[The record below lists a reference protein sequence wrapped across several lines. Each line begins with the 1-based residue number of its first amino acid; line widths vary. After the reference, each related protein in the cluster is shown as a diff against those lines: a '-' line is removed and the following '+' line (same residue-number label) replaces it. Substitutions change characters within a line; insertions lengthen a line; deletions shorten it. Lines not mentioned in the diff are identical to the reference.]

1 MRKNIVKLLGV
12 LLIIAVAVTSF
23 GCGGKSADKSA
34 AKNEADKGEKKVVR
48 VAFTNYYV
56 PYDFVNKAGE
66 PDGIEVQIMKE
77 VEKLLPQYQF
87 KFEPTSDDDLL
98 IGVESGK
105 YDVGIKGVWMTEARK
120 PKFIFPKNNI
130 AASVIGL
137 TFRKSDAD
145 KIKDMESFAKTG
157 GKLVPIA
164 PQNAQYA
171 IVEDFNKKHPDAQI
185 KLLPS
190 ESFQVAD
197 AYTWVLEGRYD
208 AFFDIELAYKN
219 NVVDANGTYHQ
230 FNDQLA
236 YVRYSAI
243 PTYPIF
249 NKKDQELADAYDK
262 AIEQLTQSG
271 KIKELEQKYF
281 GEDLLQLVAK

>member
-1 MRKNIVKLLGV
+1 MKSISKLLS
-12 LLIIAVAVTSF
+12 IIAIITITVTSV
-23 GCGGKSADKSA
+23 GCGKSAEKTTA
-34 AKNEADKGEKKVVR
+34 GAEAGGKKVVR

-56 PYDFVNKAGE
+56 PYDFVDKAGE

-87 KFEPTSDDDLL
+87 KFTPTSDDDLL

-105 YDVGIKGVWMTEARK
+105 YDVGIKGVWQTEARK
-120 PKFIFPKNNI
+120 AKFIFPKNYI

-137 TFRKSDAD
+137 TFRKADTD
-145 KIKDMESFAKTG
+145 KIKDMESFAKVS

-171 IVEDFNKKHPDAQI
+171 IVEDFNKQHPDTQI
-185 KLLPS
+185 KLQPS
-190 ESFQVAD
+190 ESFQIAD
-197 AYTWVLEGRYD
+197 AYTWLLEGRYD
-208 AFFDIELAYKN
+208 AFFDIELSYKN
-219 NVVDANGTYHQ
+219 NIANESGPYHK
-230 FNDQLA
+230 FSDQLA
-236 YVRYSAI
+236 YVRYKAI

-249 NKKDQELADAYDK
+249 NKKNQEFADAYDK
-262 AIEQLTQSG
+262 AVEELTKSG

-281 GEDLLQLVAK
+281 GEDLLQLIAQ

>member
-1 MRKNIVKLLGV
+1 MKNTLKILGILMIVGITAISV
-12 LLIIAVAVTSF
+12 
-23 GCGGKSADKSA
+23 GCGKAADKNATGKAST
-34 AKNEADKGEKKVVR
+34 DGKKVIR

-66 PDGIEVQIMKE
+66 EDGIEVQIMKE
-77 VEKLLPQYQF
+77 VAKTLPQYEF
-87 KFEPTSDDDLL
+87 KFVPTSDDDLL

-105 YDVGIKGVWMTEARK
+105 YDVGIKGVWQTEARK
-120 PKFIFPKNNI
+120 AKFIFPQNHI

-137 TFRKSDAD
+137 TFRKSDVD
-145 KIKDMESFAKTG
+145 KIKDMDSLGKIN

-164 PQNAQYA
+164 PQNAQYS
-171 IVEDFNKKHPDAQI
+171 IVEDYNKKHPDTQI
-185 KLLPS
+185 KLQPS
-190 ESFQVAD
+190 ESFQIAD

-208 AFFDIELAYKN
+208 AFFDIELAYKS
-219 NVVDANGTYHQ
+219 NVVDENGAYHK

-236 YVRYSAI
+236 YVRYKAI

-249 NKKDQELADAYDK
+249 NKKNQELANAYDK
-262 AIEQLTQSG
+262 AIEQVTQSG

>member
-1 MRKNIVKLLGV
+1 MKKLLKILGV
-12 LLIIAVAVTSF
+12 LMLVVLTGAALA
-23 GCGGKSADKSA
+23 GCGKSADKASA
-34 AKNEADKGEKKVVR
+34 EQAKTGEKKTVR

-56 PYDFVNKAGE
+56 PYDFVDKDGN

-87 KFEPTSDDDLL
+87 TFVPTSDDDLL

-105 YDVGIKGVWMTEARK
+105 YDVGIKGVWQTEARK
-120 PKFIFPKNNI
+120 AKFIFPKNNI

-137 TFRKSDAD
+137 TFRKADAE
-145 KIKDMESFAKTG
+145 KIKDMDSFGKLG

-171 IVEDFNKKHPDAQI
+171 IVEDYNKQHPDTQI

-190 ESFQVAD
+190 ESFQVAE

-219 NVVDANGTYHQ
+219 NIVDEKGAYHK

-236 YVRYSAI
+236 YVRYKAI

-249 NKKDQELADAYDK
+249 NKKQQEFANAYDK
-262 AIEQLTQSG
+262 AVEQLTQSG
-271 KIKELEQKYF
+271 KIQELEQKYF
-281 GEDLLQLVAK
+281 GEDLLKLIK

>member
-1 MRKNIVKLLGV
+1 MKKLLKAFS
-12 LLIIAVAVTSF
+12 LLVIVAVAGTVLA
-23 GCGGKSADKSA
+23 GCGKPAEKTDSPKAGAGDKKS
-34 AKNEADKGEKKVVR
+34 VR

-56 PYDFVNKAGE
+56 PYDFVNKEGQ

-87 KFEPTSDDDLL
+87 TFVPTSDDDLL

-105 YDVGIKGVWMTEARK
+105 YDVGIKGVWQTEARK
-120 PKFIFPKNNI
+120 TKFVFPKHNI

-137 TFRKSDAD
+137 TFRKADAD
-145 KIKDMESFAKTG
+145 KIKDMDSFGKTG

-171 IVEDFNKKHPDAQI
+171 IVEDYNKQHPDSPI

-190 ESFQVAD
+190 ESFQIAD

-219 NVVDANGTYHQ
+219 NIADEKGTYHK

-236 YVRYSAI
+236 YVRYKAI

-249 NKKDQELADAYDK
+249 NKKHQEFADAYDK

-271 KIKELEQKYF
+271 KISELQQKYF
-281 GEDLLQLVAK
+281 GEDLMKLVK

>member
-1 MRKNIVKLLGV
+1 VILVISAAGL
-12 LLIIAVAVTSF
+12 A
-23 GCGGKSADKSA
+23 GCGKSADKSA
-34 AKNEADKGEKKVVR
+34 DGAANSNAKKVVR

-87 KFEPTSDDDLL
+87 NFTPTSDDDLL

-105 YDVGIKGVWMTEARK
+105 YDVGTKGIWQTEARK
-120 PKFIFPKNNI
+120 AKFIFPKNNI

-145 KIKDMESFAKTG
+145 KIKDMDSFGKMG

-164 PQNAQYA
+164 PQNAQFA
-171 IVEDFNKKHPDAQI
+171 IVEDYNKQHPDTPI

-190 ESFQVAD
+190 ESFQIAD
-197 AYTWVLEGRYD
+197 AYTWILEGRYD

-219 NVVDANGTYHQ
+219 NVVDEKGAYHK
-230 FNDQLA
+230 FSDQLA
-236 YVRYSAI
+236 YVRYKAI

-249 NKKDQELADAYDK
+249 NKKNQELANAYDK

-271 KIKELEQKYF
+271 KIKELQQKYF
-281 GEDLLQLVAK
+281 GEDLLQLVK

>member
-1 MRKNIVKLLGV
+1 MKKLLKILGV
-12 LLIIAVAVTSF
+12 LMLVVLTGAALT
-23 GCGGKSADKSA
+23 GCGKSTDKASA
-34 AKNEADKGEKKVVR
+34 EKAKTDEKKTVR

-56 PYDFVNKAGE
+56 PYDFVDKDGN

-87 KFEPTSDDDLL
+87 TFVPTSDDDLL

-105 YDVGIKGVWMTEARK
+105 YDVGIKGVWQTEARK
-120 PKFIFPKNNI
+120 AKFIFPKNNI

-137 TFRKSDAD
+137 TFRKADAD
-145 KIKDMESFAKTG
+145 KIKDMDSFGKLG

-171 IVEDFNKKHPDAQI
+171 IVEEYNKQHPDTQI

-190 ESFQVAD
+190 ESFQVAE

-219 NVVDANGTYHQ
+219 NIVDEKGAYHK

-236 YVRYSAI
+236 YVRYKAI

-249 NKKDQELADAYDK
+249 NKKNQEFANAYDK
-262 AIEQLTQSG
+262 ALEQLTQAG
-271 KIKELEQKYF
+271 KIQELEQKYF
-281 GEDLLQLVAK
+281 GEDLLKLIK

>member
-1 MRKNIVKLLGV
+1 MKKLLKILGV
-12 LLIIAVAVTSF
+12 LMLVVLTGAALT
-23 GCGGKSADKSA
+23 GCGKSTDKASAGK
-34 AKNEADKGEKKVVR
+34 AKTDEKKTVR

-56 PYDFVNKAGE
+56 PYDFVDKDGN

-87 KFEPTSDDDLL
+87 TFVPTSDDDLL

-105 YDVGIKGVWMTEARK
+105 YDVGIKGVWQTEARK
-120 PKFIFPKNNI
+120 AKFIFPKNNI

-137 TFRKSDAD
+137 TFRKADAD
-145 KIKDMESFAKTG
+145 KIKDMDSFGKLG

-171 IVEDFNKKHPDAQI
+171 IVEEYNKQHPDTQI

-190 ESFQVAD
+190 ESFQVAE

-219 NVVDANGTYHQ
+219 NIVDEKGAYHK

-236 YVRYSAI
+236 YVRYKAI

-249 NKKDQELADAYDK
+249 NKKNQEFANAYDK
-262 AIEQLTQSG
+262 ALEQLTQAG
-271 KIKELEQKYF
+271 KIQELEQKYF
-281 GEDLLQLVAK
+281 GEDLLKLIK

>member
-1 MRKNIVKLLGV
+1 MNRTIKRVWGLICLGILAAALV
-12 LLIIAVAVTSF
+12 
-23 GCGGKSADKSA
+23 GCGGKAADKAQAGSDA
-34 AKNEADKGEKKVVR
+34 NAKKVVR

-56 PYDFVNKAGE
+56 PYDFVDKNGE

-77 VEKLLPQYQF
+77 VAKALPQYQF

-105 YDVGIKGVWMTEARK
+105 YDVGIKGVWQTEARK
-120 PKFIFPKNNI
+120 SKFIFPQKPI

-137 TFRKSDAD
+137 TFRKSDAGR
-145 KIKDMESFAKTG
+145 ITDMESFARTG

-164 PQNAQYA
+164 PQNAQFA
-171 IVEDFNKKHPDAQI
+171 IVEAFNKNHPATPVQ
-185 KLLPS
+185 LLPS
-190 ESFQVAD
+190 ESFQIAD

-219 NVVDANGTYHQ
+219 NVAAEQGAYHK
-230 FNDQLA
+230 FREQLA
-236 YVRYSAI
+236 YVRYQAI

-249 NKKDQELADAYDK
+249 NKKNQELAAAYDQVV
-262 AIEQLTQSG
+262 EQLTKSG
-271 KIKELEQKYF
+271 KIKELEEKYF
-281 GEDLLQLVAK
+281 GEDLLRLVEKQ

>member
-1 MRKNIVKLLGV
+1 MMRKILKVLSLVLIVAFAVSSLG
-12 LLIIAVAVTSF
+12 
-23 GCGGKSADKSA
+23 CGKSAEKSA
-34 AKNEADKGEKKVVR
+34 NGSAGADGKKVVR
-48 VAFTNYYV
+48 VAYTNYYV

-66 PDGIEVQIMKE
+66 EDGIEVQIMKE
-77 VEKLLPQYQF
+77 VAKLLPQYQF
-87 KFEPTSDDDLL
+87 KFVPTSDDDLL

-105 YDVGIKGVWMTEARK
+105 YDVGIKGVWQTEARK
-120 PKFIFPKNNI
+120 DKFIFPKNYI

-171 IVEDFNKKHPDAQI
+171 VVEDFNKKHPDTPI
-185 KLLPS
+185 KLQPS
-190 ESFQVAD
+190 ESFQIAD

-219 NVVDANGTYHQ
+219 NVVSESGPYHQ

-236 YVRYSAI
+236 YARYKAI

-249 NKKDQELADAYDK
+249 NKKNQELAAAYDK
-262 AIEQLTQSG
+262 AVEQLTKSG
-271 KIKELEQKYF
+271 KIKELEEKYF
-281 GEDLLQLVAK
+281 GEDLLQLVEK

>member
-1 MRKNIVKLLGV
+1 MVMRKIWKTLG
-12 LLIIAVAVTSF
+12 IISMLAMLTVSV
-23 GCGGKSADKSA
+23 GCGNGTDKKANS
-34 AKNEADKGEKKVVR
+34 EANTTEKKVVR

-56 PYDFVNKAGE
+56 PYDFVNQAGE
-66 PDGIEVQIMKE
+66 PDGFEVQVMKE

-105 YDVGIKGVWMTEARK
+105 YDVGIKGVWQTEARK
-120 PKFIFPKNNI
+120 TKFIFPKNNI

-145 KIKDMESFAKTG
+145 KIKDMDSFAKIG

-171 IVEDFNKKHPDAQI
+171 VVEDYNKKHPDTPI

-219 NVVDANGTYHQ
+219 NVVNDKGTYHK

-236 YVRYSAI
+236 YVRYNAI

-249 NKKDQELADAYDK
+249 NKKDQEFADAYDK

-281 GEDLLQLVAK
+281 GEDLLQLVKK

>member
-1 MRKNIVKLLGV
+1 MKKNLVKIFGV
-12 LLIIAVAVTSF
+12 LLILAIAVTSF
-23 GCGGKSADKSA
+23 GCGGKPADKSA
-34 AKNEADKGEKKVVR
+34 AGDGAAKGEKKVVR

-56 PYDFVNKAGE
+56 PYDFVNKNNE

-137 TFRKSDAD
+137 TFRKSDAE
-145 KIKDMESFAKTG
+145 IKDMESFAKTG

-171 IVEDFNKKHPDAQI
+171 IVEDFNKKHPDSQI
-185 KLLPS
+185 TLLPS
-190 ESFQVAD
+190 ESFQIAD

-219 NVVDANGTYHQ
+219 NVVEPNAPYHK

-249 NKKDQELADAYDK
+249 NKKNQELADAYDK
-262 AIEQLTQSG
+262 AYEQLKQSG
-271 KIKELEQKYF
+271 KINELQQKYF
-281 GEDLLQLVAK
+281 GEDLLKLVAK

>member
-1 MRKNIVKLLGV
+1 MKKLLKILSV
-12 LLIIAVAVTSF
+12 LMLVVLTGAALT
-23 GCGGKSADKSA
+23 GCGKSTDKASA
-34 AKNEADKGEKKVVR
+34 EKAKTGEKKTVR

-56 PYDFVNKAGE
+56 PYDFVDKDGN

-87 KFEPTSDDDLL
+87 TFVPTSDDDLL

-105 YDVGIKGVWMTEARK
+105 YDVGIKGVWQTEARK
-120 PKFIFPKNNI
+120 AKFIFPKNNI

-137 TFRKSDAD
+137 TFRKADAD
-145 KIKDMESFAKTG
+145 KIKDMDSFGKLG

-171 IVEDFNKKHPDAQI
+171 IVEEYNKQHPDTQV

-190 ESFQVAD
+190 ESFQVAE

-219 NVVDANGTYHQ
+219 NIVDEKGAYHK

-236 YVRYSAI
+236 YVRYKAI

-249 NKKDQELADAYDK
+249 NKKNQEFANAYDK
-262 AIEQLTQSG
+262 ALEQLTQAG
-271 KIKELEQKYF
+271 KIQELEQKYF
-281 GEDLLQLVAK
+281 GEDLLKLIK

>member
-1 MRKNIVKLLGV
+1 MNKLVKLLMV
-12 LLIIAVAVTSF
+12 TTLVAATVIA
-23 GCGGKSADKSA
+23 GCGKSADKNAGAPA
-34 AKNEADKGEKKVVR
+34 AGGEKKVIR

-56 PYDFVNKAGE
+56 PYDFVNK
-66 PDGIEVQIMKE
+66 DGVEDGVEVQIMKE
-77 VEKLLPQYQF
+77 VEKKLPGYQF
-87 KFEPTSDDDLL
+87 KFVPTSDDDLL

-105 YDVGIKGVWMTEARK
+105 YDVGIKGIWLTEARK
-120 PKFIFPKNNI
+120 AKFVFPKNYI

-145 KIKDMESFAKTG
+145 KIKDMESFAKAG

-171 IVEDFNKKHPDAQI
+171 VIEDFNKKHPENPV

-190 ESFQVAD
+190 ENFKVAD

-208 AFFDIELAYKN
+208 AYFDIELAYKN
-219 NVVDANGTYHQ
+219 NVANESGTYHK
-230 FNDQLA
+230 FSDQLA
-236 YVRYSAI
+236 YVRYTAI

-249 NKKDQELADAYDK
+249 NKKNQELANAYDK
-262 AIEQLTQSG
+262 AIEELTKSG
-271 KIKELEQKYF
+271 KIKELEEKYL
-281 GEDLLQLVAK
+281 GEDLLRLVK

>member
-1 MRKNIVKLLGV
+1 MKKILRTLGV
-12 LLIIAVAVTSF
+12 LVIVAITAISL
-23 GCGGKSADKSA
+23 GCGKSSDKSA
-34 AKNEADKGEKKVVR
+34 NSTAQDGKKVIR

-56 PYDFVNKAGE
+56 PYDFVNKEGKE
-66 PDGIEVQIMKE
+66 DGIEVQIMKE
-77 VEKLLPQYQF
+77 VANLLPQYQF
-87 KFEPTSDDDLL
+87 EFVPTSDDDLL

-105 YDVGIKGVWMTEARK
+105 YDVGIKGVWQTEARK
-120 PKFIFPKNNI
+120 AKFVFPQNHI

-145 KIKDMESFAKTG
+145 KIKDMDSFGKIG

-171 IVEDFNKKHPDAQI
+171 IVEDYNKNHPDTPI

-190 ESFQVAD
+190 ESFQIAD

-219 NVVDANGTYHQ
+219 NVVDEKGTYHK

-236 YVRYSAI
+236 YVRYKAI

-249 NKKDQELADAYDK
+249 NKKDQEVANAYDK
-262 AIEQLTQSG
+262 AIEQLTKSG
-271 KIKELEQKYF
+271 KVQELEQKYF
-281 GEDLLQLVAK
+281 GEDLLKLVAK

>member
-1 MRKNIVKLLGV
+1 MKTFLKKAALLAVIV
-12 LLIIAVAVTSF
+12 VAAAGLA
-23 GCGGKSADKSA
+23 GCGKT
-34 AKNEADKGEKKVVR
+34 ADKGAAGGADANAKKTVR

-56 PYDFVNKAGE
+56 PYDFVNADGK
-66 PDGIEVQIMKE
+66 PDGIEVQILKE

-87 KFEPTSDDDLL
+87 TFVPTSDDDLL

-105 YDVGIKGVWMTEARK
+105 YDVGIKGVWQTEARK
-120 PKFIFPKNNI
+120 AKFIFPKNNI

-137 TFRKSDAD
+137 TFRKSDAA
-145 KIKDMESFAKTG
+145 KISDMDSFGKLG
-157 GKLVPIA
+157 GKLVPVA

-171 IVEDFNKKHPDAQI
+171 IIEDYNKKHPDTQI

-190 ESFQVAD
+190 ESFQIAD

-219 NVVDANGTYHQ
+219 NVVDPKGAYHK

-236 YVRYSAI
+236 YVRYKAI

-249 NKKDQELADAYDK
+249 NKKNQELSDAYDK
-262 AIEQLTQSG
+262 AVEQLAQSG
-271 KIKELEQKYF
+271 KISELQQKYF
-281 GEDLLQLVAK
+281 GEDLLKLVK

>member
-1 MRKNIVKLLGV
+1 MKHVLKIFSIVAIV
-12 LLIIAVAVTSF
+12 AIAAGILA
-23 GCGGKSADKSA
+23 GCGKSADKSA
-34 AKNEADKGEKKVVR
+34 NSTASSGGKKVVR

-77 VEKLLPQYQF
+77 VEKLLPEYQF

-105 YDVGIKGVWMTEARK
+105 YNVGIKGVWQTEARK
-120 PKFIFPKNNI
+120 AKFIFPKNHI

-137 TFRKSDAD
+137 TFRKSDVD
-145 KIKDMESFAKTG
+145 KIKDMDSFGKLG

-164 PQNAQYA
+164 PQNAQYS
-171 IVEDFNKKHPDAQI
+171 IVEEYNKQHPDTQI
-185 KLLPS
+185 KLQPS
-190 ESFQVAD
+190 ESFQIAD
-197 AYTWVLEGRYD
+197 AYTWILEGRYD

-219 NVVDANGTYHQ
+219 NVVNENGAYHK

-236 YVRYSAI
+236 YARYKAI

-249 NKKDQELADAYDK
+249 NKKDQEFANAYDK

>member
-1 MRKNIVKLLGV
+1 MKKNIMKAVGLLF
-12 LLIIAVAVTSF
+12 IAVFAVAAL
-23 GCGGKSADKSA
+23 GCGGKPA
-34 AKNEADKGEKKVVR
+34 AKDEAAKGEKKVVR

-77 VEKLLPQYQF
+77 VAKSLPQYQF

-105 YDVGIKGVWMTEARK
+105 YDVGIKGVWQTEARK
-120 PKFIFPKNNI
+120 TKFIFPKKPI

-145 KIKDMESFAKTG
+145 KVKDMESFAQIG

-171 IVEDFNKKHPDAQI
+171 IVEEFNKKNAATPI

-208 AFFDIELAYKN
+208 AFFDIELAYKS
-219 NVVDANGTYHQ
+219 NVVDEKGAYHK

-236 YVRYSAI
+236 YVRYKAI

-262 AIEQLTQSG
+262 AVEELTKSG
-271 KIKELEQKYF
+271 KIKELEEKYF
-281 GEDLLQLVAK
+281 GEDLLRLVEK